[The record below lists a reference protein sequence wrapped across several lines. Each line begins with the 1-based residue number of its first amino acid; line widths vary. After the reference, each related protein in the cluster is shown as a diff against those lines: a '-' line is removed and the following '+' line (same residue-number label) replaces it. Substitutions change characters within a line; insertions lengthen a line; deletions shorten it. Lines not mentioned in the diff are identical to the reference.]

1 MANFSDYVK
10 TLLTKPNV
18 RHLTRDQMDEE
29 TSQYGRVTRTGG
41 HAYSS
46 NVRNRS
52 AGIAVTFG
60 SDEVATKNL
69 NAQQL
74 GIADNLENTLDALSK
89 YLDRAPLVSVT
100 RTIGDNDDFNAK
112 CTLLLS
118 EQRKDNLRQGH
129 LWTHTLREYSSES
142 PGPDLYLVSVPEW
155 PENDK
160 QVLCFPDE
168 GLTIVLGID
177 YVGEVKMGFL
187 RMAMWEAKKAGML
200 RLHAGSKLLTAK
212 QPDGSTGNYG
222 MLLFGLSGTG
232 KTTHSCHDH
241 GLTGD
246 GEGIN
251 ILQDDI
257 VFLGKD
263 GSAKGT
269 ERGFFLKTEG
279 LEADTQPLICNALDA
294 PEALFE
300 NVMVTHD
307 GEVDY
312 NDLSLGGNGRAVISR
327 SKFAPHIGESIDL
340 PSLDDVDGLIVAFI
354 TRRMTVL
361 PFISKLTPEQAA
373 ATFMLGESVET
384 SAGDPTRAGESV
396 RVVGT
401 NPFLLGSPSDEGNWF
416 YDFVSSNQDK
426 VHCYLLNTG
435 GVGEIF
441 HRDDNGKI
449 VVDQPVTRVA
459 IDDMAKMIQGIA
471 RNNIEWVEDG
481 LFGGMIPSKVEGV
494 DLNKYDLSNFYSQ
507 EQIKEISDKLTA
519 ERKDHLKSF
528 VGLNPNI
535 VTALD

>member
-69 NAQQL
+69 NAQQQ

-177 YVGEVKMGFL
+177 YVK
-187 RMAMWEAKKAGML
+187 
-200 RLHAGSKLLTAK
+200 
-212 QPDGSTGNYG
+212 
-222 MLLFGLSGTG
+222 
-232 KTTHSCHDH
+232 
-241 GLTGD
+241 
-246 GEGIN
+246 
-251 ILQDDI
+251 
-257 VFLGKD
+257 
-263 GSAKGT
+263 
-269 ERGFFLKTEG
+269 
-279 LEADTQPLICNALDA
+279 
-294 PEALFE
+294 
-300 NVMVTHD
+300 
-307 GEVDY
+307 
-312 NDLSLGGNGRAVISR
+312 
-327 SKFAPHIGESIDL
+327 
-340 PSLDDVDGLIVAFI
+340 
-354 TRRMTVL
+354 
-361 PFISKLTPEQAA
+361 
-373 ATFMLGESVET
+373 
-384 SAGDPTRAGESV
+384 
-396 RVVGT
+396 
-401 NPFLLGSPSDEGNWF
+401 
-416 YDFVSSNQDK
+416 
-426 VHCYLLNTG
+426 
-435 GVGEIF
+435 
-441 HRDDNGKI
+441 
-449 VVDQPVTRVA
+449 
-459 IDDMAKMIQGIA
+459 
-471 RNNIEWVEDG
+471 
-481 LFGGMIPSKVEGV
+481 
-494 DLNKYDLSNFYSQ
+494 
-507 EQIKEISDKLTA
+507 
-519 ERKDHLKSF
+519 
-528 VGLNPNI
+528 
-535 VTALD
+535 